1 MDPVLEELSKRID
14 DLRADMSARLSAT
27 DRRIDELRADM
38 SARFAAIDQRLGG
51 LDAAIRASTRSLIA
65 TMVALFAVAVP
76 VWTAASAFLVRFLI
90 PLK

>member
-1 MDPVLEELSKRID
+1 
-14 DLRADMSARLSAT
+14 MSARLSAT